1 MIISQ
6 TKNPFLGVVFD
17 EDHDFEGLSAPKA
30 HLDPVLANVTN
41 VLEQGSSSKLVS
53 LYFKLYEFFLTRQSA
68 AALSLKLRGRGALC
82 RISLQFG
89 TLASMVLSHIT
100 FKHPVFCTH
109 PFCSSSAAP

>member
-68 AALSLKLRGRGALC
+68 AALSLKLRGRGGRLTRTLEARAHPYQESRRPAFSLMCTAL
-82 RISLQFG
+82 RSVTI
-89 TLASMVLSHIT
+89 H
-100 FKHPVFCTH
+100 
-109 PFCSSSAAP
+109 